1 MFPYKKDVAVT
12 VMYVALKKTTGL
24 ADLQMKVYDEV
35 GGLFTTVTLS
45 EVSGNGGLYTG
56 SFTPDEAGSWRARI
70 QSVANKDDVQRLFEV
85 NLVGIDDV
93 DSTVTNIDGNVTSIK
108 GTVESTASD
117 VTSVKGTVESTASD
131 VTSVKGTVE
140 STASDVTSIKGTVE
154 STASDVTS
162 IKGTVETIADEITT
176 GGYIL

>member
-1 MFPYKKDVAVT
+1 MFPYKKDVAIT
-12 VMYVALKKTTGL
+12 VMYVALMKTTGL
-24 ADLQMKVYDEV
+24 TDVQMKVYDEA
-35 GGLFTTVTLS
+35 GGLFSTVTLT
-45 EVSGNGGLYTG
+45 EVVSNGGLYMG
-56 SFTPDEAGSWRARI
+56 SFTPDAEGSWRTRI
-70 QSVANKDDVQRLFEV
+70 QSAINKDDVQRLFEV

-93 DSTVTNIDGNVTSIK
+93 NTLVTTIDGNVTSIK

-117 VTSVKGTVESTASD
+117 VTSIKGTVESTASD

-162 IKGTVETIADEITT
+162 IKGTVEDIAAEITT